1 MAARGGD
8 RHRGTRATRADPARH
23 ARRGTPPPPLVTLR
37 HMAHFDPADPRWV
50 IDPMPLFDE
59 LREEAPVH
67 LTPDGYWVFSRHAD
81 CLAIL
86 RDRRASSD
94 SLNTDPERAPR
105 GFSSSRR
112 TEDYAAIRAGGP
124 DPRPF
129 LFRDPPDHSRLR
141 GLVQRAFTP
150 RTVAELTGFVEA
162 ETDALLDA
170 ALEAGTFD
178 VVESLAWPLPVAVIS
193 ELLGVPRED
202 RDEFKDRSAALARG
216 LDPEFLLP
224 EELRWPLATR
234 RSRSSRSTSTASSR
248 SVGAIPTDD
257 LLSALVAAHDG
268 EDRLSDVELLST
280 AILLLVAGHETTVNL
295 LSGAALALARDPAAQ
310 ARWRADPTLDRTAP
324 DELLRLTS
332 PVQLTGR
339 TLVAPLEV
347 GGASIEPGT
356 FCMMLLAGANRDPL
370 AFDQPTTLVLDR
382 DPNPHLG
389 FGFGLHH
396 CLGAP
401 LARLEARV
409 ALRRLLDADR
419 GLRAHRRRGGPLP
432 AELRPARAR
441 APRRFLPRMRRAP
454 VPADAP
460 LTLCVDVGATSL
472 KAGSST
478 RRASSS
484 ASG

>member
-1 MAARGGD
+1 MG
-8 RHRGTRATRADPARH
+8 
-23 ARRGTPPPPLVTLR
+23 ARRTIVTLQR
-37 HMAHFDPADPRWV
+37 VTHFDPADPRWV
-50 IDPMPLFDE
+50 LDPQRMFEE
-59 LREEAPVH
+59 LREDAPVH
-67 LTPDGYWVFSRHAD
+67 LTPDGYWVLSRHAD
-81 CLAIL
+81 CLAVL

-94 SLNTDPERAPR
+94 SLNADPARVPK

-112 TEDYAAIRAGGP
+112 ADDYAAIRAGGP

-129 LFRDPPDHSRLR
+129 LFRDPPDHTRLR

-150 RTVAELTGFVEA
+150 RTVAGLTSFVER
-162 ETDALLDA
+162 ETDRLLDE
-170 ALEAGTFD
+170 ALVEGTFD
-178 VVESLAWPLPVAVIS
+178 AVDGFAWPLPVAVIC
-193 ELLGVPRED
+193 ELLGVPPED
-202 RDEFKDRSAALARG
+202 QSEFKARSAALARG

-224 EELRWPLATR
+224 EALQQARDEALTHFALYFHGLFEAR
-234 RSRSSRSTSTASSR
+234 RREPA
-248 SVGAIPTDD
+248 DD

-310 ARWRADPTLDRTAP
+310 SKWRADPTLDRTAP

-339 TLVAPLEV
+339 TIVEPMDV

-356 FCMMLLAGANRDPL
+356 FCMLLLAGANRDPL
-370 AFDQPTTLVLDR
+370 AFEDPTTLRLDR

-409 ALRRLLDADR
+409 ALRRLLERTEELALADGGEVRYRPNFVLR
-419 GLRAHRRRGGPLP
+419 GLERL
-432 AELRPARAR
+432 
-441 APRRFLPRMRRAP
+441 
-454 VPADAP
+454 
-460 LTLCVDVGATSL
+460 DV
-472 KAGSST
+472 
-478 RRASSS
+478 S
-484 ASG
+484 AAA

>member
-1 MAARGGD
+1 
-8 RHRGTRATRADPARH
+8 
-23 ARRGTPPPPLVTLR
+23 
-37 HMAHFDPADPRWV
+37 MAHFDPSDPRWV

-67 LTPDGYWVFSRHAD
+67 LTPDGYWVLSRHAD
-81 CLAIL
+81 CLAVL

-94 SLNTDPERAPR
+94 SLHTDPDRAPR

-112 TEDYAAIRAGGP
+112 TEDYDLIRAGGP

-129 LFRDPPDHSRLR
+129 LFRDPPDHTRLR

-150 RTVAELTGFVEA
+150 RTVAALTGFVES

-170 ALEAGTFD
+170 AFEAGTFD
-178 VVESLAWPLPVAVIS
+178 VVDGLAWPLPVAVIC
-193 ELLGVPRED
+193 ELLGVPSED
-202 RDEFKDRSAALARG
+202 RSEFRGRSAALARG

-224 EELRWPLATR
+224 EALQVARDEALTHFALYFHALFEQR
-234 RSRSSRSTSTASSR
+234 RQRP
-248 SVGAIPTDD
+248 GDD

-268 EDRLSDVELLST
+268 ADRLNDVELLST

-295 LSGAALALARDPAAQ
+295 LSGAVLSLARDSLAQ
-310 ARWRADPTLDRTAP
+310 ARWRADPSLDRTAP

-339 TLVAPLEV
+339 TLIEPMTV
-347 GGASIEPGT
+347 GGEDLEPGT
-356 FCMMLLAGANRDPL
+356 FCMLLLGGANRDPL
-370 AFDQPTTLVLDR
+370 AFDDPATLRLDR

-401 LARLEARV
+401 LARLEARI
-409 ALRRLLDADR
+409 AMRRLLDRTEGFSLADDGQVRYRPNFVLR
-419 GLRAHRRRGGPLP
+419 GLERL
-432 AELRPARAR
+432 
-441 APRRFLPRMRRAP
+441 
-454 VPADAP
+454 
-460 LTLCVDVGATSL
+460 DVTAV
-472 KAGSST
+472 A
-478 RRASSS
+478 A
-484 ASG
+484 

>member
-1 MAARGGD
+1 
-8 RHRGTRATRADPARH
+8 
-23 ARRGTPPPPLVTLR
+23 
-37 HMAHFDPADPRWV
+37 
-50 IDPMPLFDE
+50 MPLFDE

-224 EELRWPLATR
+224 EELVAARDEALAQFAIYFHGLFEER
-234 RSRSSRSTSTASSR
+234 RRH
-248 SVGAIPTDD
+248 PTDD

-339 TLVAPLEV
+339 TIVAPLEV

-409 ALRRLLDADR
+409 ALRRLLDRTEELALADGGEVRYRPNFVLR
-419 GLRAHRRRGGPLP
+419 GLERL
-432 AELRPARAR
+432 
-441 APRRFLPRMRRAP
+441 
-454 VPADAP
+454 
-460 LTLCVDVGATSL
+460 DV
-472 KAGSST
+472 
-478 RRASSS
+478 S
-484 ASG
+484 AAA

>member
-1 MAARGGD
+1 
-8 RHRGTRATRADPARH
+8 
-23 ARRGTPPPPLVTLR
+23 
-37 HMAHFDPADPRWV
+37 MAHFDPSDPRWV

-67 LTPDGYWVFSRHAD
+67 LTPDGYWVLSRHAD
-81 CLAIL
+81 CLAVL

-94 SLNTDPERAPR
+94 SLHTDPDRAPR

-112 TEDYAAIRAGGP
+112 TEDYDLIRAGGP

-129 LFRDPPDHSRLR
+129 LFRDPPDHTRLR

-150 RTVAELTGFVEA
+150 RTVAALTGFVES

-170 ALEAGTFD
+170 AFEAGTFD
-178 VVESLAWPLPVAVIS
+178 VVDGLAWPLPVAVIC
-193 ELLGVPRED
+193 ELLGVPSED
-202 RDEFKDRSAALARG
+202 RSEFRGRSAALARG

-224 EELRWPLATR
+224 EALQVARDEALTHFALYFHGLFEQR
-234 RSRSSRSTSTASSR
+234 RQRP
-248 SVGAIPTDD
+248 GDD

-268 EDRLSDVELLST
+268 ADRLNDVELLST

-295 LSGAALALARDPAAQ
+295 LSGAVLSLARDSLAQ
-310 ARWRADPTLDRTAP
+310 ARWRADPSLDRTAP

-339 TLVAPLEV
+339 TLIEPMTVAGEDL
-347 GGASIEPGT
+347 EPGT
-356 FCMMLLAGANRDPL
+356 FCMLLLGGANRDPL
-370 AFDQPTTLVLDR
+370 AFDDPATLRLDR

-401 LARLEARV
+401 LARLEARI
-409 ALRRLLDADR
+409 AMRRLLDRTEGFSLADDGQVRYRPNFVLR
-419 GLRAHRRRGGPLP
+419 GLERL
-432 AELRPARAR
+432 
-441 APRRFLPRMRRAP
+441 
-454 VPADAP
+454 
-460 LTLCVDVGATSL
+460 DVTAV
-472 KAGSST
+472 A
-478 RRASSS
+478 A
-484 ASG
+484 

>member
-1 MAARGGD
+1 
-8 RHRGTRATRADPARH
+8 
-23 ARRGTPPPPLVTLR
+23 
-37 HMAHFDPADPRWV
+37 MAHFDPSDPRWV
-50 IDPMPLFDE
+50 KDPMPLFDE

-67 LTPDGYWVFSRHAD
+67 LSPDGYWVLSRHAD
-81 CLAIL
+81 CLSVL

-94 SLNTDPERAPR
+94 SLNADTTRAPR
-105 GFSSSRR
+105 GFTSDRR
-112 TEDYAAIRAGGP
+112 AEDYAAIRAGAP

-129 LFRDPPDHSRLR
+129 LFRDPPDHTRLR

-150 RTVAELTGFVEA
+150 RTVAELTGFVES
-162 ETDALLDA
+162 ETDALLDD
-170 ALEAGTFD
+170 ALGRGTFD
-178 VVESLAWPLPVAVIS
+178 AVDDFAWPLPVAVIC
-193 ELLGVPRED
+193 ELLGVPSED

-224 EELRWPLATR
+224 EELQAARDEALTQFAIYFHGLFEQR
-234 RSRSSRSTSTASSR
+234 RQH
-248 SVGAIPTDD
+248 PTDD

-295 LSGAALALARDPAAQ
+295 LSGALLALARDDEAQ
-310 ARWRADPTLDRTAP
+310 AKWRADPTLDRTAP

-339 TLVAPLEV
+339 TLLEPMQF
-347 GGASIEPGT
+347 GGEDLEAGT
-356 FCMMLLAGANRDPL
+356 FCMLLIGGANRDPL
-370 AFDQPTTLVLDR
+370 VFDDAAALRLDR

-409 ALRRLLDADR
+409 ALRRLLDRSSEISLAPGGEVRYRPNFVLR
-419 GLRAHRRRGGPLP
+419 GLERL
-432 AELRPARAR
+432 
-441 APRRFLPRMRRAP
+441 
-454 VPADAP
+454 
-460 LTLCVDVGATSL
+460 DVTAV
-472 KAGSST
+472 A
-478 RRASSS
+478 A
-484 ASG
+484 